1 MIYKEYGV
9 YLQEQFL
16 DLVRFKYGEM
26 EKVQRCMEEIIYEIE
41 SYYSDLFMQI
51 ERIFKL
57 RFLNK
62 ELNFIIIG
70 VIRIFMME
78 FEKL

>member
-16 DLVRFKYGEM
+16 DLVRFKYREM